1 MNKYIRPDLNSRI
14 NQILQKKNDQDRRA
28 CRIGQE
34 YTLQSSE
41 MTLLQ
46 CLGSHPG
53 KSVTALAGVLQITK
67 GAVSQTLK
75 RLDSKELI
83 QRDEDPTNASR
94 ALLSLSL
101 RGRFVLQKHQD
112 RQRVVE
118 SSFNRYL
125 SSLSSRDARTIN
137 EFLQQYESSLDIY
150 TG

>member
-1 MNKYIRPDLNSRI
+1 MNEYIRPDLNSRI
-14 NQILQKKNDQDRRA
+14 NQVLQKKNDLDRRA
-28 CRIGQE
+28 CKIGHE

-46 CLGSHPG
+46 CLGSNPG

-75 RLDSKELI
+75 RLDSKELL
-83 QRDEDPTNASR
+83 QRDEDPANASR

-101 RGRFVLQKHQD
+101 RGRFVLQKYQD

-125 SSLSSRDARTIN
+125 SRLSSRDARTIN
-137 EFLQQYESSLDIY
+137 EFLQQYDSILDI
-150 TG
+150 